1 LINDWI
7 PNCGRYTTQFHSAT
21 PFRIDKEAGA
31 PKDVDFQTKH
41 WPAYFTMK
49 ALEVKQL
56 SLKWRSI
63 CYRAAASLAN
73 IHSGEM
79 KFVVE
84 AFDWEAWECRSLLG
98 DLPL

>member
-1 LINDWI
+1 
-7 PNCGRYTTQFHSAT
+7 
-21 PFRIDKEAGA
+21 
-31 PKDVDFQTKH
+31 
-41 WPAYFTMK
+41 MK